1 MAALSSQDT
10 SRWLLI
16 SVIIIAVLCMFVV
29 LRPHTS
35 HTIVQCKE
43 AKLEKQGHKYT
54 QPPLPSAQTEGESRH
69 QKLPPKNFLDA
80 VLNLSQTV
88 ELATL
93 RVLQEATLAG
103 NNLQVTK
110 VRNRMRGKG
119 NRITHKNGFEIQDLV
134 TIKCYVYDLPLSLS
148 NGFAEDQDAYYY
160 HRMFAQSYVHTSDPA
175 QADFYFIP
183 ITTANY
189 DQRSLANI
197 HFLGN
202 LSKVM
207 IESKW
212 FRRSNGN
219 DHVFVFV
226 NGYRPWPAWL
236 CAGIRD
242 SLLMDTCFAMSLHS
256 IKLVSYSSFDTLERG
271 TVVTPDIIQPSGLGF
286 SPSRDSCLRAR
297 SSQHPVSIFTGAQS
311 NLLPK
316 LNMLDPDERSFILV
330 QLQSSVFCVSDN
342 LSDVFVFVVLGNGC
356 IPVVIAR
363 QRLHLP
369 HEAFIDWASFLITVS
384 SSYSTSLPEELQAI
398 SEQSI
403 HSMRVAL
410 CNQRKKLTYNTSP
423 VIGDAFQ
430 LALREIQTRL
440 RRLTWSGAPETYE
453 AQNLHRKRVVS
464 AVRREINVT

>member
-1 MAALSSQDT
+1 M
-10 SRWLLI
+10 
-16 SVIIIAVLCMFVV
+16 
-29 LRPHTS
+29 
-35 HTIVQCKE
+35 
-43 AKLEKQGHKYT
+43 
-54 QPPLPSAQTEGESRH
+54 
-69 QKLPPKNFLDA
+69 
-80 VLNLSQTV
+80 
-88 ELATL
+88 
-93 RVLQEATLAG
+93 
-103 NNLQVTK
+103 
-110 VRNRMRGKG
+110 
-119 NRITHKNGFEIQDLV
+119 
-134 TIKCYVYDLPLSLS
+134 
-148 NGFAEDQDAYYY
+148 
-160 HRMFAQSYVHTSDPA
+160 
-175 QADFYFIP
+175 P
-183 ITTANY
+183 ITTIECSLNPMFTPQILLKLTFISFPLPPPLTMVLQDIGCCLTNVHSL

-410 CNQRKKLTYNTSP
+410 CNQRFCSYPLPTAKC
-423 VIGDAFQ
+423 
-430 LALREIQTRL
+430 
-440 RRLTWSGAPETYE
+440 
-453 AQNLHRKRVVS
+453 LHVL
-464 AVRREINVT
+464 VR